1 MLYLLCECSIFNL
14 LMLCLFLSGKMHLLF
29 TRIAFSIKVSDS
41 LRKERTG
48 LVLLLLSLV
57 IIAVR

>member
-1 MLYLLCECSIFNL
+1 MLYLLCECSISNL
-14 LMLCLFLSGKMHLLF
+14 LMLCLFVSGKMHLLF
-29 TRIAFSIKVSDS
+29 TRIALSIKVSDS

-48 LVLLLLSLV
+48 LVLMSLSLV